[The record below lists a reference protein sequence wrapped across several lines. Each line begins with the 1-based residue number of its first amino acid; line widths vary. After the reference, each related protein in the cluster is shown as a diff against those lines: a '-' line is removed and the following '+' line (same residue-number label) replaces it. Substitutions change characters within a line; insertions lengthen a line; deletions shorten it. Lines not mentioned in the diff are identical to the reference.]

1 MINSEFNFFLRLR
14 FSILL
19 FLLTNSI
26 SFSQTFNF
34 QNYSLDD
41 GLPQSEINCIFED
54 SRGYLWI
61 GTMGGGLCRFD
72 GKDFKTYEE
81 KEGIPGQIITSISE
95 DANHSIWVG
104 NSIGGL
110 YKFNGQTFLNFNNSD
125 KKILSNKTTLFITP
139 DDNNNTIIGKENRI
153 LLYNGK
159 QFETLKNKG
168 DTLTTFVIN
177 CFKKDSRNIIWIG
190 TNKGLLVLKNRTL
203 LHISDTDFITNAN
216 ITSLTEDINGNLW
229 AIENNSSFYKIKII
243 GPSHYQVKTSKIDS
257 ILIPEKTIITNIHF
271 DQQNQL
277 WISTQNK
284 GLFKFSNNTL
294 KNFTQKN
301 GLPIDNIKNIFE
313 DRSGNLWF
321 GTNGGGLVKFTNQ
334 AFTYFENLQGFNSP
348 DIFAINADKKGN
360 IWIGTSLNGVY
371 KYDGKNAELISKDY
385 LDDETRTIFTDQS
398 GKVWIGSSN
407 GIQIYYENRLHKYNS
422 KFDIKNIRAI
432 FQDRSGNIWI
442 GTKGNGAYLDNGKE
456 IKHFTKP
463 DGLTTENV
471 YTIIQTKDGSIWLGT
486 GFGVYVVNN
495 EKIIKHYGMENG
507 LINTYAGSMILD
519 KFGRIWIGTDNGI
532 ARFEGNTFISLTTK
546 DGLASGIVYLLNTDN
561 YGNIWVGTNKGVDKI
576 SLSEKGEILSIRNYG
591 KAEGFK
597 GVECN
602 SRATCIDADGCLWFG
617 TIKGAIKFDPKEEL
631 LHKVEAPR
639 VVLTDLKLFYENAL
653 WKNYSDS
660 LTEWSNLPVNPIFPH
675 NQNHISFY
683 FAAISK
689 TFPKNIKF
697 SFKLEGFDKE
707 WSPLN
712 ETPSATYSNLPAGTY
727 KFIVKATNKAGI
739 TNEIP
744 CEFSFEITQPFW
756 NTWWFISICV
766 LSFILSIYF
775 YNGYRKQKHRLY
787 KERLEK
793 IIKQR
798 TSEIVKQR
806 DEIEILLK
814 EVHHRVKNNLQ
825 IINSL
830 INLQSNYVNDE
841 KSTELFREIRNRIR
855 TISLIHEKL
864 YKSKD
869 YRKINIKEYIHM
881 LVENLIAT
889 YSFNKTIDLK
899 LDLEVQYFNLNT
911 IIPLGLMLNEIISNS
926 FKYAFNENKE
936 GLIEIKLNKSSIDDE
951 FTLIIGDNG
960 TGYDDAL
967 FKTDASTLGLELMK
981 ILSEQLNGTIEKIHK
996 PGTYYIITFKP
1007 LKN

>member
-1 MINSEFNFFLRLR
+1 MINSKFNFFLRLQ
-14 FSILL
+14 FGILL

-26 SFSQTFNF
+26 SFSQSFNF
-34 QNYSLDD
+34 QDYSLDD
-41 GLPQSEINCIFED
+41 GLPQSEVNCIFED

-81 KEGIPGQIITSISE
+81 KDGLPGQLITSISE
-95 DANHSIWVG
+95 DINHSIWIG
-104 NSIGGL
+104 NSLGGL
-110 YKFNGQTFLNFNNSD
+110 YKFNGQTFLNFSDSD
-125 KKILSNKTTLFITP
+125 KKYFSKKATLFITI

-159 QFETLKNKG
+159 QFETLKIKG
-168 DTLTTFVIN
+168 DTLTTYSIN

-190 TNKGLLVLKNRTL
+190 TNKGLLVLKNKTL
-203 LHISDTDFITNAN
+203 LHISDADFITNAN

-229 AIENNSSFYKIKII
+229 AIENNSSFYKIKIV
-243 GPSHYQVKTSKIDS
+243 GPSHYQVSTSKIDS
-257 ILIPEKTIITNIHF
+257 IPIPEKTIITNIHF

-284 GLFKFSNNTL
+284 GIFKFSSNTI
-294 KNFTQKN
+294 KNFTQKS
-301 GLPIDNIKNIFE
+301 GLPIDNIKIIFE
-313 DRSGNLWF
+313 DRSENLWF

-334 AFTYFENLQGFNSP
+334 AFTYFENLPGFNSP
-348 DIFAINADKKGN
+348 DIFAINDDKKGN
-360 IWIGTSLNGVY
+360 IWIGTSLDGVY

-385 LDDETRTIFTDQS
+385 FDNETRTIFTDRS
-398 GKVWIGSSN
+398 GKVWIGSTK
-407 GIQIYYENRLHKYNS
+407 GIQIYYDKGLHKYNS
-422 KFDIKNIRAI
+422 KFNIQNLRAI

-442 GTKGNGAYLDNGKE
+442 GTKGNGAFIDNGKE
-456 IKHFTKP
+456 IKHITAE
-463 DGLTTENV
+463 DGLTNENV
-471 YTIIQTKDGSIWLGT
+471 YGIIQTKNGSIWLGT
-486 GFGVYVVNN
+486 GNGVYVADNG
-495 EKIIKHYGMENG
+495 KIIKHYTTADG
-507 LINTYAGSMILD
+507 LINSYAGSMILD
-519 KFGRIWIGTDNGI
+519 KFGRVWIGTDEGI
-532 ARFEGNTFISLTTK
+532 ARFEGTDFVSLTTK
-546 DGLASGIVYLLNTDN
+546 DGLASGIIYLLNTDN

-576 SLSEKGEILSIRNYG
+576 SLGEKGEILSIRNYG

-597 GVECN
+597 GIECN
-602 SRATCIDADGCLWFG
+602 SRATCIDTDGCLWFG

-631 LHKVEAPR
+631 IHKVEAPR
-639 VVLTDLKLFYENAL
+639 VYLSDLKLFYETAD
-653 WKNYSDS
+653 WKKYSDS
-660 LTEWSNLPVNPIFPH
+660 ITDWSNLPINPVFPH
-675 NQNHISFY
+675 NQNHLTFY

-697 SFKLEGFDKE
+697 SFILEGFDKE
-707 WSPLN
+707 WSPVN
-712 ETPSATYSNLPAGTY
+712 ENPSATYSNLPAGTY
-727 KFIVKATNKAGI
+727 KLIVKATNKAGI
-739 TNEIP
+739 SNEIP
-744 CEFSFEITQPFW
+744 CEFSFIIKQPFW
-756 NTWWFISICV
+756 NTWWFISVCV
-766 LSFILSIYF
+766 ISFILLIYF
-775 YNGYRKQKHRLY
+775 YNEYRKQKHWLY

-830 INLQSNYVNDE
+830 INLQSSYVNDP
-841 KSTELFREIRNRIR
+841 KSIELFREIRNRIR

-869 YRKINIKEYIHM
+869 YRNINIKEYINM
-881 LVENLIAT
+881 LVENLIST
-889 YSFNKTIDLK
+889 YSFKKTIELK

-911 IIPLGLMLNEIISNS
+911 IIPLGLMLNEIVSNS
-926 FKYAFNENKE
+926 FKYAFNEDNS
-936 GLIEIKLNKSSIDDE
+936 GIIEIKLNKSGNNDE

-960 TGYDDAL
+960 KGYDDAL
-967 FKTDASTLGLELMK
+967 FKTEVSTLGIELMK
-981 ILSEQLNGTIEKIHK
+981 ILSEQLNGTIEKINK